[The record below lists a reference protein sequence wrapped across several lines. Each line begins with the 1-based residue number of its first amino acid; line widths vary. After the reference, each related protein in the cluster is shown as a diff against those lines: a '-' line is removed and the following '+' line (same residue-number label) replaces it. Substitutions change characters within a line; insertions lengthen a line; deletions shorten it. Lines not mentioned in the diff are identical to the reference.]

1 MTTAQ
6 TELER
11 GNHQKLARVWLKL
24 TAAHDLIFSEANK
37 TALDHLVIKL
47 SIAGFAIHLALIFLA
62 RSLPHP
68 PPLIAGVSQNYLAA
82 INTPFSIILFY
93 EALTLIAALPSSTT
107 RSIASQYEIVSLIF
121 IRDVFKDI
129 AKGAQLVP
137 VHRLTI
143 EAVPVFIDMWAA
155 LLMFLLVAVFQYV
168 ALQRV
173 RLPATPE
180 QLPALERFIAQK
192 KVVTLGLA
200 TLLLAMAA
208 YDLALFLLEARRV
221 LATGQGLLPT
231 ITFYKDLFS
240 VMIFTDV
247 LVLILSLIVSGRY
260 AMVFR
265 NAAFVASITLIRL
278 SLAQP
283 NPFGALLALLAMV
296 FGVLTVL
303 VFNFHMRTQN
313 ARNEAS

>member
-11 GNHQKLARVWLKL
+11 GNRQKLARVWLKL